1 MWRPLRRSTFVAA
14 LSLLVAG
21 CTSEA
26 VAPIDLAPAEPIVEE
41 NEPVALVILT
51 PRRGAFIEASE
62 GDTVVVKGVGAA
74 PGLTIN
80 GEPVTPNEDGSFTT
94 TVTAERGLNLI
105 RAVDDDGSL
114 DVPFLF
120 GDFASP
126 SKELAGALTVRLNAS
141 GFKSSDPKN
150 VTLTRLAQLALDDVD
165 LLASLKGQTFSGTF
179 TGGSW
184 SFKVSSTSYDDAK
197 VSFSPRT
204 GGASFQA
211 SVANVRVNG
220 TLTVKVL
227 FTKTDAAT
235 IGLDAATVTGNVDA
249 SLSASGAL
257 STKGSGV
264 TTALSGFSYDSDN
277 AGFPCCVDWIL
288 TQVMQG
294 NVETAVRD
302 NVKKVLETKVGVAL
316 NELGLPSSI
325 DLSAT
330 GFPAKIGIKQ
340 RFDAASFTSTG
351 AQLSVRAHFSAKVD
365 ANDPGADAPGWF
377 ELGSKPLQV
386 STASPIG
393 LTVSLDALNQAL
405 HAAWAQGGL
414 VRTLEDV
421 PTLGEVKLSP
431 ALPPVVQLTPDGR
444 LVAAVGEVVVDGT
457 LAGKPV
463 RAALSVVDEITPTLD
478 GKAGKLT
485 LVTSEQP
492 VVSLTWLEAEHVAP
506 AVRDMVKSMALS
518 QVPKFLAPI
527 ELPLPGIPL
536 AAIAPSQAS
545 KMAAVGPSA
554 TLKLDPKANRAAV
567 QGSLV
572 LVPLK

>member
-1 MWRPLRRSTFVAA
+1 MWRPLRRSIFAAA
-14 LSLLVAG
+14 LALLVVG
-21 CTSEA
+21 CTSES
-26 VAPIDLAPAEPIVEE
+26 VAPVDLAPAEPVVEE
-41 NEPVALVILT
+41 SEPAALVIFT
-51 PRRGAFIEASE
+51 PRRGAFLEAAE
-62 GDTVVVKGVGAA
+62 GETVVVKGVGAA

-80 GEPVTPNEDGSFTT
+80 GEPVTPNEDGSFST
-94 TVTAERGLNLI
+94 TVIAERGLNLI

-120 GDFASP
+120 GDFAPP
-126 SKELAGALTVRLNAS
+126 SKELASALTVRLNAS
-141 GFKSSDPKN
+141 GFKSSDSKN

-184 SFKVSSTSYDDAK
+184 SFKVSSTSYDNAK
-197 VSFSPRT
+197 VTFSPRS

-235 IGLDAATVTGNVDA
+235 IGLDAATVNGNIDA
-249 SLSASGAL
+249 SLAASGKL
-257 STKGSGV
+257 SAKGSGV
-264 TTALSGFSYDSDN
+264 KTALSGFSYDSNN

-288 TQVMQG
+288 TKVMQD

-316 NELGLPSSI
+316 NELGLPSAI
-325 DLSAT
+325 DLSPT
-330 GFPAKIGIKQ
+330 GFSAKVGIKQ
-340 RFDAASFTSTG
+340 RFDAASFSSTG
-351 AQLSVRAHFSAKVD
+351 ASLSVRAHFSAKVD
-365 ANDPGADAPGWF
+365 ASDPGADAPGWF
-377 ELGSKPLQV
+377 ELGAKPLTV
-386 STASPIG
+386 STTSPVG

-421 PTLGEVKLSP
+421 PTLGEVTLSP
-431 ALPPVVQLTPDGR
+431 ALPPIVQLTPQGK
-444 LVAAVGEVVVDGT
+444 LIAAVGEVVIDGA

-463 RAALSVVDEITPTLD
+463 RAALSVIDEVTPTLD
-478 GKAGKLT
+478 GAAGKLT
-485 LVTSEQP
+485 IVTSPKP

-506 AVRDMVKSMALS
+506 AVRDLVKSMVLG
-518 QVPKFLAPI
+518 QVPKFLAPL

-536 AAIAPSQAS
+536 AAIAPSQAN
-545 KMAAVGPSA
+545 KVAVVGPSA
-554 TLKLDPKANRAAV
+554 TLKLDPKTNRAAV